1 MKARVNAVL
10 RQLGAAGVLGI
21 GLLLACAG
29 FWASALKPAQHE
41 LAAQRAVV
49 ERLNSRAP
57 YQPVTG
63 GGREDELRRFHNL
76 FPPAAGLT
84 AELERLHRLARGARL
99 DVAQGEYRLER
110 RPTGLWAYRV
120 TLPVR
125 GSYAEVRN
133 FVSAVLKDMP
143 TASLDSVRVERRKAE
158 DAQLEAQLRFTL
170 YARPTGDLL

>member
-1 MKARVNAVL
+1 MRTRVNAL
-10 RQLGAAGVLGI
+10 LHRLGAAGVLGV

-29 FWASALKPAQHE
+29 FWASALKPAQEE

-49 ERLNSRAP
+49 QRLNSRAP
-57 YQPVTG
+57 YQPVGG
-63 GGREDELRRFHNL
+63 GGREDELRRFHGL

-110 RPTGLWAYRV
+110 RPAGLWAYRV
-120 TLPVR
+120 NLPVR

-143 TASLDSVRVERRKAE
+143 TASLDSVRVERRKAD
-158 DAQLEAQLRFTL
+158 DAQLEAQLRFTI

>member
-1 MKARVNAVL
+1 
-10 RQLGAAGVLGI
+10 
-21 GLLLACAG
+21 
-29 FWASALKPAQHE
+29 
-41 LAAQRAVV
+41 
-49 ERLNSRAP
+49 
-57 YQPVTG
+57 
-63 GGREDELRRFHNL
+63 
-76 FPPAAGLT
+76 
-84 AELERLHRLARGARL
+84 LHRLARGARL

-143 TASLDSVRVERRKAE
+143 TASLDSVRVERRKAD